1 LGSTTVGA
9 NGQALHRYPESVLDR
24 LLGLEEE
31 LAHVESQLGDP
42 QVTSDRGRFIEVS
55 RRHSQL
61 TEMIEV
67 GSSWRTALE
76 DATAAREIAESS
88 SGEELVEAREME
100 TVALSEAEALE
111 EKFRFMLLP
120 RDPNDDRN
128 VIVEIRG
135 AEGGE
140 EANLWARDL
149 FEMYRSYINTKGWG
163 IEVLG
168 SHFSDM
174 GGYTDIAFLIKGD
187 GVWSHLKHE
196 GGPHRVQRVPV
207 TESQGRVHTSSAAV
221 TVLPEADEVEVDID
235 PNDLEIDTYRSSGPG
250 GQSVN
255 TTDSAV
261 RVTHLPTGLVVSM
274 QDEKS
279 QLQNKAKALRV
290 LRARLLKLRQDE
302 QASSQAAQ
310 KRDQAKS
317 GGRAEKIRT
326 YNFKESRV
334 TDHRIGLTLYK
345 LERVLAGDLDEVVKP
360 LMLHEREQQLEAGN
374 GEA

>member
-1 LGSTTVGA
+1 M
-9 NGQALHRYPESVLDR
+9 LDR

-42 QVTSDRGRFIEVS
+42 QVTADRDRFVEVS

-67 GSSWRTALE
+67 GSAWRTALE
-76 DATAAREIAESS
+76 DAAAAKEIGESS
-88 SGEELVEAREME
+88 SGEELLEAREME
-100 TVALSEAEALE
+100 MAALSEAEALE
-111 EKFRFMLLP
+111 DKFRFILLP

-207 TESQGRVHTSSAAV
+207 TASQGRVHTSSAAV

-310 KRDQAKS
+310 KRDQVKS

-334 TDHRIGLTLYK
+334 TDHRIVLTLYK
-345 LERVLAGDLDEVVKP
+345 LERVLAGALDEVVKP

>member
-1 LGSTTVGA
+1 
-9 NGQALHRYPESVLDR
+9 
-24 LLGLEEE
+24 
-31 LAHVESQLGDP
+31 
-42 QVTSDRGRFIEVS
+42 
-55 RRHSQL
+55 
-61 TEMIEV
+61 MIEV
-67 GSSWRTALE
+67 GGAWRTALE
-76 DATAAREIAESS
+76 DAAAAKEMAESS
-88 SGEELVEAREME
+88 SGDEAVEAREME
-100 TVALSEAEALE
+100 TAALEDAESLE
-111 EKFRFMLLP
+111 EKFRYLLLP

-149 FEMYRSYINTKGWG
+149 FEMYRSYINTKGWT

-174 GGYTDIAFLIKGD
+174 GGYTDIAFLVKGD
-187 GVWSHLKHE
+187 AVWSHLKHE

-221 TVLPEADEVEVDID
+221 TVLPEADEVEVEID
-235 PNDLEIDTYRSSGPG
+235 PNELEIDTYRSSGPG

-290 LRARLLKLRQDE
+290 LRARLLKLHQEE

-310 KRDQAKS
+310 KRDQVKS

-326 YNFKESRV
+326 YNFKDSRV
-334 TDHRIGLTLYK
+334 TDHRIGLTLHK
-345 LERVLAGDLDEVVKP
+345 LERVLAGELDDVVKP

-374 GEA
+374 DPT

>member
-1 LGSTTVGA
+1 M
-9 NGQALHRYPESVLDR
+9 LDR
-24 LLGLEEE
+24 LQELEEE

-42 QVTSDRGRFIEVS
+42 QVTSDRNRFIEVS

-61 TEMIEV
+61 SEMVEI
-67 GSSWRTALE
+67 GSAWRSAL
-76 DATAAREIAESS
+76 DDAATAREMAESS
-88 SGEELVEAREME
+88 DGDELNEVRELE
-100 TVALSEAEALE
+100 LIAASNAELLE
-111 EKFRFMLLP
+111 DQFRVLLLP

-149 FEMYRSYINTKGWG
+149 FEMYRAFVNAKGWD

-168 SHFSDM
+168 SHLSDM
-174 GGYTDIAFLIKGD
+174 GGYTDIEFLVKGEA
-187 GVWSHLKHE
+187 VWRHLKHE

-207 TESQGRVHTSSAAV
+207 TESQGRVHTSSATV
-221 TVLPEADEVEVDID
+221 SVLPEADEVEVEID
-235 PNDLEIDTYRSSGPG
+235 TNDLEIDTYRSSGPG

-302 QASSQAAQ
+302 QASHQAAQ
-310 KRDQAKS
+310 KRDQVKS

-345 LERVLAGDLDEVVKP
+345 LERVLAGDLDDVVEP
-360 LMLHEREQQLEAGN
+360 LMIHEREQQLEAGN
-374 GEA
+374 GEV

>member
-1 LGSTTVGA
+1 MVGA
-9 NGQALHRYPESVLDR
+9 NGPPLRRYPESVLDR
-24 LLGLEEE
+24 LLELEEE
-31 LAHVESQLGDP
+31 MTHVESQLGDP
-42 QVTSDRGRFIEVS
+42 QVTSDRDRFIEVS

-67 GSSWRTALE
+67 GSAWRTALE
-76 DATAAREIAESS
+76 DAAVAREIGEAS
-88 SGEELVEAREME
+88 SGDEVVEAKEME
-100 TVALSEAEALE
+100 IAALAEAEALE
-111 EKFRFMLLP
+111 DKFRFLLLP

-149 FEMYRSYINTKGWG
+149 FEMYRSYLNAKGWG
-163 IEVLG
+163 LEVLG

-174 GGYTDIAFLIKGD
+174 GGYTDIAFLVKGD

-196 GGPHRVQRVPV
+196 GGPHRVQRVPA

-290 LRARLLKLRQDE
+290 LRARLLRLRQEE

-310 KRDQAKS
+310 KRDQIKS

-345 LERVLAGDLDEVVKP
+345 LERVLAGGLDEVVKP
-360 LMLHEREQQLEAGN
+360 LMLHERAQQLEAGN
-374 GEA
+374 GETGR

>member
-1 LGSTTVGA
+1 MVGA
-9 NGQALHRYPESVLDR
+9 NGRPLRRYPESVLDR

-31 LAHVESQLGDP
+31 MTHVESQLGDP
-42 QVTSDRGRFIEVS
+42 QVTSDRERFIEVS

-67 GSSWRTALE
+67 GSAWRTALE
-76 DATAAREIAESS
+76 DAAVAREIGEAS
-88 SGEELVEAREME
+88 SGDEVVEAKEME
-100 TVALSEAEALE
+100 IAALAEAEALE
-111 EKFRFMLLP
+111 DKFRFLLLP

-149 FEMYRSYINTKGWG
+149 FEMYRSYLNAKGWG
-163 IEVLG
+163 LEVLG

-174 GGYTDIAFLIKGD
+174 GGYTDIAFLVKGD

-196 GGPHRVQRVPV
+196 GGPHRVQRVPA

-290 LRARLLKLRQDE
+290 LRARLLRLRQEE

-310 KRDQAKS
+310 KRDQIKS

-345 LERVLAGDLDEVVKP
+345 LERVLAGGLDEVVKP
-360 LMLHEREQQLEAGN
+360 LMLHERAQQLEAGN
-374 GEA
+374 GETGR

>member
-1 LGSTTVGA
+1 MVGA
-9 NGQALHRYPESVLDR
+9 NGPPLRRYPESVLDR

-31 LAHVESQLGDP
+31 MTHVESQLGDP
-42 QVTSDRGRFIEVS
+42 QVTSDRDRFIEVS

-67 GSSWRTALE
+67 GSAWRTALE
-76 DATAAREIAESS
+76 DAAVAREIGEAS
-88 SGEELVEAREME
+88 SGDEVVEAKEME
-100 TVALSEAEALE
+100 IAALAEAEALE
-111 EKFRFMLLP
+111 DKFRFLLLP

-149 FEMYRSYINTKGWG
+149 FEMYRSYLNAKGWG
-163 IEVLG
+163 LEVLG

-174 GGYTDIAFLIKGD
+174 GGYTDIAFLVKGD

-196 GGPHRVQRVPV
+196 GGPHRVQRVPA

-235 PNDLEIDTYRSSGPG
+235 PNDLEIDMYRSSGPG

-290 LRARLLKLRQDE
+290 LRARLLRLRQEE

-310 KRDQAKS
+310 KRDQIKS

-345 LERVLAGDLDEVVKP
+345 LERVLAGGLDEVVKP
-360 LMLHEREQQLEAGN
+360 LMLHERAQQLEAGN
-374 GEA
+374 GETGR

>member
-1 LGSTTVGA
+1 MVGA
-9 NGQALHRYPESVLDR
+9 NGRPLRRYPESVLDR

-31 LAHVESQLGDP
+31 MTHVESQLGDP
-42 QVTSDRGRFIEVS
+42 QVTSDRDRFIEVS

-67 GSSWRTALE
+67 GSAWRTALE
-76 DATAAREIAESS
+76 DAAVAREIGEAS
-88 SGEELVEAREME
+88 SGDEVVEAKEME
-100 TVALSEAEALE
+100 IAALAEAEALE
-111 EKFRFMLLP
+111 DKFRFLLLP

-149 FEMYRSYINTKGWG
+149 FEMYRSYLNAKGWG
-163 IEVLG
+163 LEVLG

-174 GGYTDIAFLIKGD
+174 GGYTDIAFLVKGD

-196 GGPHRVQRVPV
+196 GGPHRVQRVPA

-290 LRARLLKLRQDE
+290 LRARLLRLRQEE

-310 KRDQAKS
+310 KRDQIKS

-345 LERVLAGDLDEVVKP
+345 LERVLAGGLDEVVKP
-360 LMLHEREQQLEAGN
+360 LMLHERAQQREAGN
-374 GEA
+374 GETGR

>member
-1 LGSTTVGA
+1 MAGA
-9 NGQALHRYPESVLDR
+9 NGRPLRRYPESVLDR

-31 LAHVESQLGDP
+31 MTHVESQLGDP
-42 QVTSDRGRFIEVS
+42 QVTSDRDRFIEVS

-67 GSSWRTALE
+67 GSAWRTALE
-76 DATAAREIAESS
+76 DAAVAREIGEAS
-88 SGEELVEAREME
+88 SGDEVVEAKEME
-100 TVALSEAEALE
+100 IAALAEAEALE
-111 EKFRFMLLP
+111 DKFRFLLLP

-149 FEMYRSYINTKGWG
+149 FEMYRSYLNAKGWG
-163 IEVLG
+163 LEVLG

-174 GGYTDIAFLIKGD
+174 GGYTDIAFLVKGD

-196 GGPHRVQRVPV
+196 GGPHRVQRVPA

-290 LRARLLKLRQDE
+290 LRARLLRLRQEE

-310 KRDQAKS
+310 KRDQIKS

-345 LERVLAGDLDEVVKP
+345 LERVLAGGLDEVVKP
-360 LMLHEREQQLEAGN
+360 LMLHERAQQLEAGN
-374 GEA
+374 GETGR

>member
-1 LGSTTVGA
+1 M
-9 NGQALHRYPESVLDR
+9 LDR
-24 LLGLEEE
+24 LLELEEE
-31 LAHVESQLGDP
+31 LTHVESQLGDP
-42 QVTSDRGRFIEVS
+42 QVTADRDRFIEVS

-67 GSSWRTALE
+67 GSAWRTALE
-76 DATAAREIAESS
+76 DAAAAKEIGEAS
-88 SGEELVEAREME
+88 SGEEVIEAKEME
-100 TVALSEAEALE
+100 AAAISEAESLE

-149 FEMYRSYINTKGWG
+149 FEMYRSYLNTKGWG
-163 IEVLG
+163 LEVLG

-174 GGYTDIAFLIKGD
+174 GGYTDIAFLVKGA

-196 GGPHRVQRVPV
+196 GGPHRVQRVPA

-310 KRDQAKS
+310 KRDQIKS

-345 LERVLAGDLDEVVKP
+345 LERVLAGGLDEVVEP
-360 LMLHEREQQLEAGN
+360 LMLHERAQQLEAGN
-374 GEA
+374 GRT